1 MWFINYMKSLF
12 LCVTLGGSIASIKK
26 RLNTLFSY
34 SALKDT
40 TKIRVNYLTFI
51 YFIKFVRIISV
62 TLKC

>member
-40 TKIRVNYLTFI
+40 TK
-51 YFIKFVRIISV
+51 
-62 TLKC
+62 